1 MAKYDYDLFVI
12 GAGSG
17 GVRAARIAA
26 MTGARVA
33 VAEEYR
39 VGGTCVIRGCVPK
52 KLMVYASGFTRDF
65 ELARGFGWTIDSPTF
80 DWPAFLMNKDQ
91 EIARLSGV
99 YTSNL
104 TKAGADLFY
113 GTARFLDPHTLEI
126 KGEKETH
133 KVTAAKI
140 LIAAG
145 GRPVLPD
152 NVPGIEHAITS
163 EEAFHLQELPKKMV
177 IVGGGYIAVE
187 FACIFHGL
195 GVDVTLIYRGDNLLR
210 GFDEDVRAHLAQEFR
225 QRGLKVAL
233 ACQHQKI
240 EKREDGMLLSHT
252 ADGRVLESEVVMFAT
267 GRSPHVKGLGLDKAG
282 VKLTGKGEAGGAVA
296 VDEFSRTNVE
306 HIWAVGDVTDRL
318 PLTPVAIREGQCF
331 AETEFLNRPMSFD
344 HADVATAVFSQ
355 PPVGVVGL
363 TEAQA
368 RHKLGAID
376 IYQTRFRPMRSG
388 FAGGDERML
397 MKLVVERSSDKV
409 VGCHVVGADAAEI
422 IQMAAIAVR
431 AGLTK
436 AQWDATCALHPT
448 VGEELVTLRE
458 KYVPAELA
466 AAE

>member
-26 MTGARVA
+26 MTGAKVA

-65 ELARGFGWTIDSPTF
+65 ELARGYGWKIDNPTF
-80 DWPAFLMNKDQ
+80 DWPTFLMSKDQ
-91 EIARLSGV
+91 EIGRLSGV

-113 GTARFLDPHTLEI
+113 GTARFLDPHTLEV
-126 KGEKETH
+126 KGEKGTQ

-145 GRPVLPD
+145 GRPVLPAD
-152 NVPGIEHAITS
+152 VPGIEFAITS
-163 EEAFHLQELPKKMV
+163 EEAFHLQQLPKKMV

-195 GVDVTLIYRGDNLLR
+195 GVDVTLVYRGDNLLR
-210 GFDEDVRAHLAQEFR
+210 GFDEDVRSHLALELR

-233 ACQHQKI
+233 ACQHERI
-240 EKREDGMLLSHT
+240 EKREDGILVSHVT
-252 ADGRVLESEVVMFAT
+252 DSMVIESEVVMFAT
-267 GRSPHVKGLGLDKAG
+267 GREPHVKGLGLDKAG
-282 VKLTGKGEAGGAVA
+282 VKLNAKGAVEVDDFSQTA
-296 VDEFSRTNVE
+296 VP
-306 HIWAVGDVTDRL
+306 HIWAVGDVTDRMN
-318 PLTPVAIREGQCF
+318 LTPVAIREAQCF
-331 AETEFLNRPMSFD
+331 AETVFYDRPMSFSYD
-344 HADVATAVFSQ
+344 AVPTAVFSQ
-355 PPVGVVGL
+355 PPIGVVGL

-368 RHKLGAID
+368 RHEYGKVDVYL
-376 IYQTRFRPMRSG
+376 TRFRPMRTL
-388 FAGGDERML
+388 FAGSETRML
-397 MKLVVERSSDKV
+397 MKLIVDPKSDKV
-409 VGCHVVGADAAEI
+409 LGCHIVGEEGPET
-422 IQMAAIAVR
+422 IQLAAIAVK

-448 VGEELVTLRE
+448 VSEELVTMRD
-458 KYVPAELA
+458 KYRPPELA

>member
-17 GVRAARIAA
+17 GVRAARVAA
-26 MTGARVA
+26 MTGAKVA

-65 ELARGFGWTIDSPTF
+65 ELARGFGWTIDNPTF
-80 DWPAFLMNKDQ
+80 DWSAFLMNKDQ

-126 KGEKETH
+126 VGEKETH

-152 NVPGIEHAITS
+152 VPGIEHGITS
-163 EEAFHLQELPKKMV
+163 EEAFHLQQLPKKMV

-187 FACIFHGL
+187 FACIFHSL

-252 ADGRVLESEVVMFAT
+252 ADGHVLESEVVMFAT
-267 GRSPHVKGLGLDKAG
+267 GRSPHVKGLGLEKAG
-282 VKLTGKGEAGGAVA
+282 VTLTDKGAVA
-296 VDEFSRTNVE
+296 VDDFSRTNVE

-331 AETEFLNRPMSFD
+331 AETEFLNRPTHFD

-368 RHKLGAID
+368 RHKLGAVD
-376 IYQTRFRPMRSG
+376 IYLTRFRPMRSG

-397 MKLVVERSSDKV
+397 MKLVVERATDKV

-422 IQMAAIAVR
+422 IQMAAIAVK

-448 VGEELVTLRE
+448 AGEELVTLRE
-458 KYVPAELA
+458 KYVPQELA